1 MKEPYG
7 TFDTKYTTVP
17 FPCLMIDNFL
27 STEECEKLITEASP
41 AIHRYRKKTSTNTN
55 TMGGR
60 TILPCTDDILKDL
73 IIKSKEWQILHDR
86 LTSIQMIDLLLN
98 KVVNSSTEEDIK
110 AWIKSK
116 NIYIDDLPSI
126 NKFLSNK
133 FQSKWKRSLNSS
145 VTEMSSLGLIF
156 TACLNISDHI
166 YRLIISLFD
175 HLLRRRRLSLLYDY
189 SLSKKGYAREVHRD
203 SDSRVIVFLLY
214 LNSLEEDVGGKL
226 CLYKSINENR
236 MYDPIPKICSVEKF
250 EQITPSPGKLIMFLN
265 TSNAYHAASLMTK
278 SQTERHFIYGGF
290 TLSSDLFSLA
300 NIRSNGSA
308 PTAYS
313 LYRQK

>member
-1 MKEPYG
+1 MK
-7 TFDTKYTTVP
+7 FSIRP
-17 FPCLMIDNFL
+17 FPYLVIDDFL
-27 STEECEKLITEASP
+27 SSDECEKLITEANP
-41 AIHRYRKKTSTNTN
+41 AIHRYRKKSSVNTN

-60 TILPCTDDILKDL
+60 TILPCTNDTLKDL
-73 IIKSKEWQILHDR
+73 INKSKEWKILHER
-86 LTSIQMIDLLLN
+86 LTSINMIDLLLE
-98 KVVNSSTEEDIK
+98 KVVNSPIEEDIK
-110 AWIKSK
+110 VWIKSK
-116 NIYIDDLPSI
+116 NIYIDQLPSI

-145 VTEMSSLGLIF
+145 VSDMSSLGLIF
-156 TACLNISDHI
+156 TACLNMSDHI
-166 YRLIISLFD
+166 YRLVISLAD

-189 SLSKKGYAREVHRD
+189 SLSKKGYTREVHRD

-226 CLYKSINENR
+226 CLYKSINEKTI
-236 MYDPIPKICSVEKF
+236 YDPIPKISSVEKF
-250 EQITPSPGKLIMFLN
+250 EQITPSSGKLIMFLN
-265 TSNAYHAASLMTK
+265 TSNAYHAASLMTN

-313 LYRQK
+313 VYRQK